1 MGAKILGI
9 GAAVPS
15 KLLTNAD
22 LEKMVDTSDEWIVTR
37 TGIHERHIAPP
48 GVEGSDLAG
57 IAARQALE
65 AAGVPPEEI
74 DILIVATATPETLFP
89 TTSCWAHPKIGL
101 PQIPCFDI
109 GAGCS
114 GFIYAYI
121 VANSLVA
128 SGAARKMLVVGAE
141 MLTRVTDWE
150 DRNTCVLFGDGAGAI
165 VLGPGAADDGLIA
178 STWGADGSL
187 ANLLIQ
193 PAGGTKLQ
201 ASHETVEKRLHT
213 VHMAGNEVFRYAVKA
228 MQQATLDVMEQA
240 GVTADDIALFIPHQ
254 ANLRIIKATAER
266 AKFPMEKVYVSIG
279 RYGNT
284 SSASIPTALR
294 DAYAEG
300 RVKKGDLVLSAAFGA
315 GLTWAAALF
324 RI

>member
-1 MGAKILGI
+1 M
-9 GAAVPS
+9 
-15 KLLTNAD
+15 
-22 LEKMVDTSDEWIVTR
+22 
-37 TGIHERHIAPP
+37 
-48 GVEGSDLAG
+48 
-57 IAARQALE
+57 
-65 AAGVPPEEI
+65 
-74 DILIVATATPETLFP
+74 
-89 TTSCWAHPKIGL
+89 
-101 PQIPCFDI
+101 
-109 GAGCS
+109 
-114 GFIYAYI
+114 
-121 VANSLVA
+121 
-128 SGAARKMLVVGAE
+128 
-141 MLTRVTDWE
+141 
-150 DRNTCVLFGDGAGAI
+150 
-165 VLGPGAADDGLIA
+165 
-178 STWGADGSL
+178 
-187 ANLLIQ
+187 
-193 PAGGTKLQ
+193 
-201 ASHETVEKRLHT
+201 EKRLHT

-228 MQQATLDVMEQA
+228 MQQATLDVMEKA

>member
-1 MGAKILGI
+1 M
-9 GAAVPS
+9 
-15 KLLTNAD
+15 
-22 LEKMVDTSDEWIVTR
+22 
-37 TGIHERHIAPP
+37 
-48 GVEGSDLAG
+48 
-57 IAARQALE
+57 
-65 AAGVPPEEI
+65 
-74 DILIVATATPETLFP
+74 
-89 TTSCWAHPKIGL
+89 
-101 PQIPCFDI
+101 
-109 GAGCS
+109 
-114 GFIYAYI
+114 
-121 VANSLVA
+121 
-128 SGAARKMLVVGAE
+128 
-141 MLTRVTDWE
+141 
-150 DRNTCVLFGDGAGAI
+150 LFGDGAGAI

-228 MQQATLDVMEQA
+228 MQQATLDVMEKA